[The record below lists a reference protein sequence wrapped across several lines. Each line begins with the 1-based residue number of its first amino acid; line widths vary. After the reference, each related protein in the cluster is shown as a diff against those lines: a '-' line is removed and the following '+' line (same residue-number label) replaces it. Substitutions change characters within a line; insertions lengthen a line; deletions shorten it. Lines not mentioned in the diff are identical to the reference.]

1 MGFSIPLAAWLRGPL
16 ADSMKKAV
24 FSPLLRDTGIFN
36 EQYLK
41 RMVDEH
47 LARLKDHST
56 ALWQVLMFEAF
67 LRKNGAD
74 AILV

>member
-1 MGFSIPLAAWLRGPL
+1 
-16 ADSMKKAV
+16 MKKAV
-24 FSPLLRDTGIFN
+24 LGPLLRDTGIFN

-67 LRKNGAD
+67 LRKNQA
-74 AILV
+74 